1 MKNFEDYF
9 SRVIYLVDFQDV
21 TPGEQQQQAGVEPG
35 GRRKKMSRVN
45 DRWVP
50 Q

>member
-9 SRVIYLVDFQDV
+9 SRVIYLVDFRDV
-21 TPGEQQQQAGVEPG
+21 TPGEQQAGVEPG